1 MDSPNFDF
9 NLKPKRPLWKELVIF
24 FMTVGGFWGTSHV
37 VLNYGAFEQIIVF
50 KAENLKAS
58 IFSSE
63 VSAAQIHPVPAQTL
77 QPVREKI
84 ATKRKLARKA
94 KPRDRAKQLLLD
106 MEIYPSDN
114 RIYIP
119 RIRKNVPLVSVPSH
133 KNWKSLENTIQKG
146 LQQGV
151 VVHPVSPEPGQFG
164 NFFVTG
170 HSSYY
175 AWDKGRFK
183 DVFALL
189 HEVEPGDQVEVYWE
203 GKKYVYLM
211 QEEKIVAPTEISV
224 LNQPKDK
231 SILTLMTC
239 TPVGTNKN
247 RLILRG
253 KLIQS

>member
-1 MDSPNFDF
+1 MF
-9 NLKPKRPLWKELVIF
+9 LV
-24 FMTVGGFWGTSHV
+24 TVGGFWGTSHV
-37 VLNYGAFEQIIVF
+37 VLNYGAFEQIVVF
-50 KAENLKAS
+50 KAQHLKAS
-58 IFSSE
+58 MFAGNA
-63 VSAAQIHPVPAQTL
+63 SAAQIQPRPSQTL
-77 QPVREKI
+77 APVREKI

-114 RIYIP
+114 RIFIP
-119 RIRKNVPLVSVPSH
+119 KINKNVPLVSVPNH

-146 LQQGV
+146 LQNGV
-151 VVHPVSPEPGQFG
+151 VVHPVSRDPGQLG

-175 AWDKGRFK
+175 AWDRGKFK

-189 HEVEPGDQVEVYWE
+189 HEVDPGDQVEVYWE

-211 QEEKIVAPTEISV
+211 REEKVVPPTQISV
-224 LNQPKDK
+224 LNQPKNK

-247 RLILRG
+247 RLILVG
-253 KLIQS
+253 DLVS